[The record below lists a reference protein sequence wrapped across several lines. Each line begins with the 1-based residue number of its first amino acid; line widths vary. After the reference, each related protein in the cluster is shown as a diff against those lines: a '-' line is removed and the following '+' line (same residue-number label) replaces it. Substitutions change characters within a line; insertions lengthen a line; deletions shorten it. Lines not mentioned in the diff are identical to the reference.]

1 MGSLG
6 YRSNLCQFFPSDQK
20 PHKMMKL
27 ALLVRLVATRKQ
39 TDMNVN
45 PGEHERLLLQI

>member
-1 MGSLG
+1 MGLPIKSVSIFSIRPKVTQNDEIG
-6 YRSNLCQFFPSDQK
+6 FIG
-20 PHKMMKL
+20 
-27 ALLVRLVATRKQ
+27 LVATRKQ